1 MLYGKEY
8 KAVFSDIDGTLL
20 NTSHQIPEK
29 TREKIMDMKSDRS
42 HVVL

>member
-8 KAVFSDIDGTLL
+8 NAVFSDIDGTLL

-29 TREKIMDMKSDRS
+29 T
-42 HVVL
+42 